1 MKLLMI
7 ATLLLFAAPA
17 FAFKHITVTNVETL
31 STSPLRVRTTFTT
44 QDVGYHPCCA
54 GAAFNVTSSGTGST
68 VHFYGATANPDF
80 TSNVTID
87 WVNFNILNMNAYV
100 GVHTFSITTDQAVP
114 CVTLTFWDPLLGKT
128 PHTEN
133 DEVIQG
139 CLAADMPTPAEST
152 SWGLIK
158 SIYR

>member
-1 MKLLMI
+1 MRFLIVTALM
-7 ATLLLFAAPA
+7 LCSVPA
-17 FAFKHITVTNVETL
+17 FAFKHVNVTNVETV

-54 GAAFNVTSSGTGST
+54 GAAFFVESSGLGPA
-68 VHFYGATANPDF
+68 VHFYGATGNADF
-80 TSNVTID
+80 TADVFLDYVS
-87 WVNFNILNMNAYV
+87 FSILNMNAYV
-100 GVHTFSITTDQAVP
+100 GAHTFSVTTDQAAP
-114 CVTLTFWDPLLGKT
+114 CVRLTFWDPILGKT

-152 SWGLIK
+152 SWGMIK